1 MSVVQ
6 ISRIQQRRGKKNSD
20 FGFPQL
26 ASGELGWAIDT
37 QELYIGN
44 GAVSEGAPYVG
55 NSKILTE
62 HDDILNFVALYEYQ
76 KSNHSIVTGPSES
89 QPINRSLQDRLD
101 DIVSIRSFGAVGDG
115 ITDDTAAIQRAIFQL
130 FLNSATKL
138 NASSR
143 VVLYIDPG
151 EYIISDEIKVPPFVH
166 IVGAGIDS
174 TIITQTANHAI
185 FKTVANNPNSEGTYL
200 EFGSMNSAPERP
212 RYILISA
219 LTLKTTTTNR
229 LVYLDNADSTLFDR
243 VRFFGTYTN
252 LLGDPSTNH
261 IAVEIRGTSDVF
273 RSFNVL
279 FHYCIFNSIGY
290 GFYSE
295 TDHDNINIDHCTF
308 DVLYD
313 AINIGGGTKGAKNTN
328 ITNCYFDNI
337 KRYGIYVKKG
347 YGNNSSN
354 NKFMAVGNDGAA
366 YANPMY
372 ANILFDSDS
381 NQSINDYFH
390 RNTELRDHG
399 INPRKPFV
407 QYIQSS
413 NIVYNNNNFH
423 VRLLETLGNPEIVL
437 RLPLYDSG
445 TYTIDYVIN
454 KEERRNNINVKLT
467 GTTAIRSGTMTINV
481 DIVNFSAVISDSY
494 QYNGDSTVEDI
505 VFSTELHNYKGVDT
519 IPQTSVD
526 TLVVKL
532 YNPRYTGDAVMNC
545 VYRMMT
551 Q

>member
-26 ASGELGWAIDT
+26 SSGELGWAIDT

-62 HDDILNFVALYEYQ
+62 HDDILNFVALYEY
-76 KSNHSIVTGPSES
+76 KKGNHSLVTGPSES
-89 QPINRSLQDRLD
+89 QPITLSLQDRLD
-101 DIVSIRSFGAVGDG
+101 NIVSIRSFGAIGDG
-115 ITDDTAAIQRAIFQL
+115 LTDDTAAIQRAIFQL
-130 FLNSATKL
+130 FLNPATINNK
-138 NASSR
+138 SSR
-143 VVLYIDPG
+143 VVLYMDAG
-151 EYIISDEIKVPPFVH
+151 EYLISDELKIPPFTH

-174 TIITQTANHAI
+174 THIVQTSDFTL
-185 FKTVANNPNSEGTYL
+185 FKMVGNDLAGGYL
-200 EFGSMNSAPERP
+200 EFGSMYAPERP

-219 LTLKTTTTNR
+219 LTLENVSNTNR
-229 LVYLDNADSTLFDR
+229 IVYLDNTDSTLFDR
-243 VRFFGTYTN
+243 VRFLGNYYN
-252 LLGDPSTNH
+252 LSGDPSTNH
-261 IAVEIRGTSDVF
+261 IAVEIRGTSDIF

-279 FHYCIFNSIGY
+279 FNYCIFNNIGY

-295 TDHDNINIDHCTF
+295 TDHDNININHCTF

-313 AINIGGGTKGAKNTN
+313 AINIGGGMEGAKNTN
-328 ITNCYFDNI
+328 ITDCYFDNI

-354 NKFMAVGNDGAA
+354 NKFMAVGNDGAS
-366 YANPMY
+366 YAHPKY

-381 NQSINDYFH
+381 NQSINDYFQ
-390 RNTELRDHG
+390 RNTELRDHAV
-399 INPRKPFV
+399 NPYKVFV
-407 QYIQSS
+407 PYIESS
-413 NIVYNNNNFH
+413 SIVYNNNNFH
-423 VRLLETLGNPEIVL
+423 KIIYETFGNPEIAL

-454 KEERRNNINVKLT
+454 KEEKRNGSNVKIL
-467 GTTAIRSGTMTINV
+467 GTTAIRNGTLTINV
-481 DIVNFSAVISDSY
+481 DIVNFLSVISDNY
-494 QYNGDSTVEDI
+494 QYNGDSTAENI
-505 VFSTELHNYKGVDT
+505 EFSTELHNYTDTDT

-526 TLVVKL
+526 TLVIKV
-532 YNPRYTGDAVMNC
+532 YNPRYSGNAVMNC

-551 Q
+551 K